1 MLERLR
7 CSCVQECVAWRV
19 RLLYIFVLQTA
30 IISGKHFKKQRVE
43 LKCMHMGN
51 ADPEWRQQ
59 RSMHYA
65 VVALLKLLRD
75 SIRI

>member
-1 MLERLR
+1 
-7 CSCVQECVAWRV
+7 
-19 RLLYIFVLQTA
+19 
-30 IISGKHFKKQRVE
+30 
-43 LKCMHMGN
+43 MHMGN